1 MWGVQGVETRHSRR
15 IGGGRTKGR
24 RWEFYSRKKKEKWGG
39 GGVNQKWL
47 TQLVIQFNLAKAML
61 NCEHSMK
68 LNQADKFRHVDC
80 EDQGNW
86 TQSIAK
92 PLRQNVC
99 SNNM

>member
-1 MWGVQGVETRHSRR
+1 MGVLQQEEER
-15 IGGGRTKGR
+15 
-24 RWEFYSRKKKEKWGG
+24 EMGG
-39 GGVNQKWL
+39 GGGITQKWL

-92 PLRQNVC
+92 SLRQNVC

>member
-1 MWGVQGVETRHSRR
+1 MGVLQQEEER
-15 IGGGRTKGR
+15 
-24 RWEFYSRKKKEKWGG
+24 EMGG
-39 GGVNQKWL
+39 GGINQKWL

-92 PLRQNVC
+92 SLRQNVC

>member
-1 MWGVQGVETRHSRR
+1 MGSTGGRNETFPEDRGRENKGQEVGVLQQEQEREM
-15 IGGGRTKGR
+15 GGGIT
-24 RWEFYSRKKKEKWGG
+24 
-39 GGVNQKWL
+39 QKWL